1 MHPEIWEARLVE
13 LETRLAF
20 QDDELLKLKALNAS
34 QQKQVYRLESMLEH
48 LLLRFKAL
56 QDNLG
61 GDKIP
66 NEKPPHY

>member
-20 QDDELLKLKALNAS
+20 QDDELLKLKALNDS
-34 QQKQVYRLESMLEH
+34 QQKQVYRLESMVEH
-48 LLLRFKAL
+48 LLLRFKSL
-56 QDNLG
+56 QDSLG
-61 GDKIP
+61 ADKIP